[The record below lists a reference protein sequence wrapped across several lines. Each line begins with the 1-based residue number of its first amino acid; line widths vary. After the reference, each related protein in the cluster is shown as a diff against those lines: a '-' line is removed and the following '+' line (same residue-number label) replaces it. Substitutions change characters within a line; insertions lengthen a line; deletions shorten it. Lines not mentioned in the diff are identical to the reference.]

1 MHCEG
6 CVSDVKRKIEE
17 MEGRYS
23 CSLKFDICTETF
35 CTWIMKEKETE
46 INQDNQQSSLISK
59 MAYNWLIILSNQRI

>member
-1 MHCEG
+1 MLLSYMLIYYYCKQPKIKIVVLKMYMHCEG

-35 CTWIMKEKETE
+35 CT
-46 INQDNQQSSLISK
+46 
-59 MAYNWLIILSNQRI
+59 

>member
-1 MHCEG
+1 MYMHCEG

-35 CTWIMKEKETE
+35 CT
-46 INQDNQQSSLISK
+46 
-59 MAYNWLIILSNQRI
+59 